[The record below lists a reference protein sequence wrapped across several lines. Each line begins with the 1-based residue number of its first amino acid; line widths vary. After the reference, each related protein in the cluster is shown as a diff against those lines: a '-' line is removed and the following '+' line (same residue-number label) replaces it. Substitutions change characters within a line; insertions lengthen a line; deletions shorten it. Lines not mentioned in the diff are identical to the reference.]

1 MAMLTKGQ
9 RQTYNLLYQSLLI
22 RPARRAAVDQ
32 MVRRISS
39 NKARY
44 QKVAKALGM
53 PWYVVGIIHSLEA
66 GGDFTKHLHNGDP
79 LTARTTHVPAGRPK
93 RGKPPFRWEAS
104 AIDALSGFRGWKDWS
119 LPGTLYKLEGY
130 NGFGYRDHHPKV
142 PSPYLW
148 SFSNHYTKGK
158 YVADG
163 KFSPTAVSQQ
173 VGAAVLLK
181 RLSGG
186 GGGAARGGRGAAAKV
201 AVPTGPR
208 VLQLA
213 NPPLKGPDVVR
224 AQQLLRKNKFGSFN
238 AGVAD
243 GEYGPLTASAVQRA
257 KWELGY
263 PATAGGSTFGPQLE
277 AFLSGRKPLPA
288 AFKKRRAQRMK
299 QGGSE
304 KALRKRIVQWA
315 SWGVSNNGRI
325 AYSQDGNVRLS
336 GLGAKGS
343 LPLATDCSAFATL
356 CYCWAGA
363 PNPNARG
370 AYDSKAAAFTGSM
383 LTHCRRIPK
392 SAAQPGDL
400 VVWTPP
406 GVGQHVC
413 LVVSGGADPMLI
425 SHGDDSGPKRLRF
438 SAEDAYQRR
447 NGHGTAVWLT
457 VF

>member
-1 MAMLTKGQ
+1 MAALTREA
-9 RQTYNLLYQSLLI
+9 RQNYNLLYQSLLI

-32 MVRRISS
+32 MVRRITA

-44 QKVAKALGM
+44 QKVAKAIGM

-66 GGDFTKHLHNGDP
+66 GGNFTKHLHNGDP
-79 LTARTTHVPAGRPK
+79 LTARTTHVPAGRP
-93 RGKPPFRWEAS
+93 RTGRPPFTWEAS
-104 AIDALSGFRGWKDWS
+104 AIDALSGFRAWKDWS
-119 LPGTLYKLEGY
+119 VPGTLFKLEGY
-130 NGFGYRDHHPKV
+130 NGFGYRDHHPTV

-163 KFSPTAVSQQ
+163 KFSSSAISQQ
-173 VGAAVLLK
+173 CGAAVLLK
-181 RLSGG
+181 RLSAGD
-186 GGGAARGGRGAAAKV
+186 RGA
-201 AVPTGPR
+201 VPIGPR

-213 NPPLKGPDVVR
+213 NPPLKGPDVAK
-224 AQQLLRKNKFGSFN
+224 AQQLLKKNPFGSFN
-238 AGVAD
+238 AGAPD
-243 GEYGPLTASAVQRA
+243 GEYGSLTAGAVQRA

-263 PATAGGSTFGPQLE
+263 PATAGNSTFGPQLE
-277 AFLSGRKPLPA
+277 AFLSGKKPLPA
-288 AFKKRRAQRMK
+288 AFKKRRLQRLR

-315 SWGVSNNGRI
+315 SWGAKNNARI
-325 AYSQDGNVRLS
+325 AYSQDGTVRLS
-336 GLGAKGS
+336 ALGAKGS

-363 PNPNARG
+363 PNPNAQG
-370 AYDSKAAAFTGSM
+370 AYDARQPAFTGSM
-383 LTHCRRIPK
+383 LAHCRRIPK

-406 GVGQHVC
+406 GLGQHVC
-413 LVVSGGADPMLI
+413 LVVAGGADPMLI